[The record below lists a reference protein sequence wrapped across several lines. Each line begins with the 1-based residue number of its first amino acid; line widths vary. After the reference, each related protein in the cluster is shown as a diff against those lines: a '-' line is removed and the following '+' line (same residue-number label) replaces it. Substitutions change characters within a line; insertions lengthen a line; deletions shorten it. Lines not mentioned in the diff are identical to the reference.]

1 MPQPKIHHA
10 VKHFTGTRSPVRL
23 LSCAPACALHA
34 SPYMCS
40 AVPSGTRPRLKE
52 TSVPPFHRPV
62 ATRAV
67 PECNDSLGDTLR
79 PPSRAVP
86 GPKQLTRGGQA
97 PELLQP
103 FKLRRSYLK
112 TLTRSTQQQ
121 TSCKEDEERQA
132 LPGKIK
138 RALPV
143 TGNQPARQSRAAQ
156 PQPDRAVRPPLP
168 SPKPLSAPRFSA
180 GDGVPPH
187 APSEALWQMQSVTAT
202 GYSSTTRAAPPP
214 RLGTPFPHAGAARSL
229 TWSSGMPSSPLS
241 GCSKV
246 EPVVRCGAPGGSAM
260 LHPHHRCRRPPAT
273 RPPARPAPLRVNQPP
288 PRRAPPRRAGRRA
301 AGGARLGGAGPGRRQ
316 RPGAGRAPRA
326 GSREHS
332 PSPGPHLPPPV
343 AAGRS

>member
-1 MPQPKIHHA
+1 M
-10 VKHFTGTRSPVRL
+10 
-23 LSCAPACALHA
+23 
-34 SPYMCS
+34 
-40 AVPSGTRPRLKE
+40 
-52 TSVPPFHRPV
+52 PPFHRPV

-112 TLTRSTQQQ
+112 TLTHSTQQQ

-180 GDGVPPH
+180 GDCVPPH
-187 APSEALWQMQSVTAT
+187 HALSEALWQMQGVTAT

-260 LHPHHRCRRPPAT
+260 LHPHHRCRHPPAT
-273 RPPARPAPLRVNQPP
+273 RPPARPGPLRSGGTS
-288 PRRAPPRRAGRRA
+288 RRPAAPHRA
-301 AGGARLGGAGPGRRQ
+301 APAAGPQGALGWAGPGRAEPPPTAGGGAGAAGGE
-316 RPGAGRAPRA
+316 PGALSVPGASPAASRRRREKLRRGGGVEQVARVGVARYNGRIRI
-326 GSREHS
+326 
-332 PSPGPHLPPPV
+332 
-343 AAGRS
+343 